1 MPPWVITIITVVAT
15 ILASSGFW
23 SYLLYRVQK
32 KDSRD
37 AMLRGLGHDRIISLG
52 MEYLDR
58 GDWITEDEYE
68 NLVVYLYEPYK
79 AMNGNGSAERV
90 IAEIK
95 KRLKIVKI
103 PPTEEEAHA

>member
-58 GDWITEDEYE
+58 GDWITEDEYV

-95 KRLKIVKI
+95 QRLKIVKI